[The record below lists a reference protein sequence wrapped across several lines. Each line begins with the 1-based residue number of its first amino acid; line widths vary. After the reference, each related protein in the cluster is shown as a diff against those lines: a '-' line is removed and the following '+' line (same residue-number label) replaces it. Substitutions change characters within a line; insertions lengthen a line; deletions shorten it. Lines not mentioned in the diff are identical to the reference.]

1 MAKGALKG
9 DIKNHFQY
17 RLWVYLL
24 IAVAGWFAADLL
36 YTVTAYRPPAERKVD
51 FVLVQG
57 GYPDTEA
64 LSAALS
70 APALAWGQAY
80 DPTLEEVGF
89 YSISYSGDSSAD
101 IYGAQVYL
109 VRIAAQEGDIWILP
123 ENLFDQLHV
132 QDALMPLDDFVEQG
146 LLHTQGLDL
155 TNCLRP
161 APSEQTDE
169 DGAPLPPDGEEHLYA
184 LPASGLKGLEQIGY
198 QTQDAYLV
206 MMGYSANPQTSAVV
220 LDWVM
225 EQLKEGLPEQ
235 EEIP

>member
-70 APALAWGQAY
+70 ASAPCPFRGSRGWKKSAIK
-80 DPTLEEVGF
+80 PRTLT
-89 YSISYSGDSSAD
+89 
-101 IYGAQVYL
+101 
-109 VRIAAQEGDIWILP
+109 R
-123 ENLFDQLHV
+123 
-132 QDALMPLDDFVEQG
+132 
-146 LLHTQGLDL
+146 
-155 TNCLRP
+155 
-161 APSEQTDE
+161 
-169 DGAPLPPDGEEHLYA
+169 
-184 LPASGLKGLEQIGY
+184 
-198 QTQDAYLV
+198 
-206 MMGYSANPQTSAVV
+206 
-220 LDWVM
+220 
-225 EQLKEGLPEQ
+225 
-235 EEIP
+235 